1 MCGIVGF
8 INNNSKDIA
17 SKSILK
23 KMVLSLNHRGPDSS
37 GIWFDEE
44 EGIFL
49 GHARLSIIDLSSA
62 GHQPMQSLNSRYI
75 ISFNGEIYNHR
86 FMRDKVLD
94 KNPYYKFNGSSDTES
109 LLAFIENYSIKDA
122 LENAEGMFAIA
133 IWDKKNKELTLAR
146 DKVGEKPLYY
156 GFQKGTLLFASELQ
170 ALKFHSS
177 FKNETDINSV
187 EKFLKLSYVP
197 QPYSIYKDIFKL
209 RQGSYLKF
217 TSSHIKRKQIPETK
231 KYWDYKD
238 ITKENYNNSLDLSFD
253 DALKIFEKKLELS
266 VDQMMISD
274 VPIGSFLSGGIDSS
288 LITALMQKNSSSKI
302 KTFSIGFNEED
313 YNESHYAKKIANYLN
328 TDHHEFVLD
337 SSYALDHI
345 SNMHEYFDE
354 PFGDS
359 SALPTFLITKL
370 AKSHI
375 GVAISGD
382 GCDEL
387 FGGYNRYHRHRIMRL
402 IQIIPVFIRKKLF
415 KFFNYNQDLFI
426 SFLSFIS
433 TEPQIKIR
441 FIKAI
446 QILDCKDIEELY
458 QRLIIAWEAEFNFKK
473 LIDKSYIDIS
483 SHSDK
488 SLDFL
493 KSEEKMMYED
503 FMEYLPDDILV
514 KVDRASMQNSLEVR
528 VPYLNSDLIEFS
540 CSLPLKYKI
549 NSKKGKLLPRKLL
562 SSFVPDDLF
571 ERPKQGFAIPLDSWL
586 RGPLKDWASDII
598 LLKNS
603 NLYINDQELK
613 KVWDD
618 FLLGKNNEASGLW
631 NVLMYKSWSQG

>member
-1 MCGIVGF
+1 
-8 INNNSKDIA
+8 
-17 SKSILK
+17 
-23 KMVLSLNHRGPDSS
+23 
-37 GIWFDEE
+37 
-44 EGIFL
+44 
-49 GHARLSIIDLSSA
+49 
-62 GHQPMQSLNSRYI
+62 
-75 ISFNGEIYNHR
+75 
-86 FMRDKVLD
+86 
-94 KNPYYKFNGSSDTES
+94 
-109 LLAFIENYSIKDA
+109 
-122 LENAEGMFAIA
+122 
-133 IWDKKNKELTLAR
+133 
-146 DKVGEKPLYY
+146 
-156 GFQKGTLLFASELQ
+156 
-170 ALKFHSS
+170 
-177 FKNETDINSV
+177 
-187 EKFLKLSYVP
+187 
-197 QPYSIYKDIFKL
+197 
-209 RQGSYLKF
+209 
-217 TSSHIKRKQIPETK
+217 
-231 KYWDYKD
+231 
-238 ITKENYNNSLDLSFD
+238 
-253 DALKIFEKKLELS
+253 
-266 VDQMMISD
+266 
-274 VPIGSFLSGGIDSS
+274 
-288 LITALMQKNSSSKI
+288 MQKNSSSKI

-603 NLYINDQELK
+603 NLYINDRELK